1 MAALPGIVTSPE
13 VRYLLGAILILTG
26 LALAFWG
33 HGLWA
38 TVMSLIGALLGSV
51 VGFLFGV
58 ALGSDLTGLILA
70 IVGAVI
76 GSILFTKLV
85 KVALAFLVGLLAGAA
100 IYALLGGK
108 AQFTAGQLDTPLIAA
123 ILVLVVVFGISYY
136 FIDDII
142 GIITAAIGGL
152 LLALGLYLLQVVPTT
167 TAALAG
173 LGVFVLGAFMQTSA
187 IRRKRQARAAADRE
201 RDLVAGSCDASD
213 AGHDPRACDR
223 QSASRV
229 CGRGALSRRRRPVR
243 LPIRPG
249 GRQHSRLARRG
260 HTTPARWLDS
270 HPARD
275 CMV

>member
-1 MAALPGIVTSPE
+1 MATLPGIVTSPE

-58 ALGSDLTGLILA
+58 ALGGDLAGLILA

-100 IYALLGGK
+100 IYALLGGQ

-123 ILVLVVVFGISYY
+123 ILVLIVVFGVSYY

-187 IRRKRQARAAADRE
+187 IRRKRQARAAA
-201 RDLVAGSCDASD
+201 ATAAS
-213 AGHDPRACDR
+213 PPPPP
-223 QSASRV
+223 SS
-229 CGRGALSRRRRPVR
+229 
-243 LPIRPG
+243 
-249 GRQHSRLARRG
+249 
-260 HTTPARWLDS
+260 
-270 HPARD
+270 
-275 CMV
+275 